1 MLDPVAILRGSDAAS
16 ALGNG
21 SSGPGKLN
29 EVAAEFESLL
39 LTQILKSMR
48 ESSSG
53 GGWLGEEEGQD
64 NSVMIEFAEQQFA
77 RAMASQGG
85 LGLADLVKRGLNR
98 ESE

>member
-1 MLDPVAILRGSDAAS
+1 MIDPVAILHSSDAVRGLRS
-16 ALGNG
+16 N
-21 SSGPGKLN
+21 SSGPGKLS

-53 GGWLGEEEGQD
+53 GWLGEEECQG
-64 NSVMIEFAEQQFA
+64 NLVMVEFAEQQFA

-85 LGLADLVKRGLNR
+85 LGLADLVKSGLSR